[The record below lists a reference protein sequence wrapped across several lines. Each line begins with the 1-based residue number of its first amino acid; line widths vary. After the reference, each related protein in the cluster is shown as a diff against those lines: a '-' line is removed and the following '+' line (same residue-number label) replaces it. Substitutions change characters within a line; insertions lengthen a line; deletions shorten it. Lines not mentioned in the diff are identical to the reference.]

1 MIAHRLPAPRTVR
14 ALLLPTLLTAL
25 LTAPSAGAQGAARR
39 APDSLRVPILVYHN
53 IEPWPG
59 GKPTAALDL
68 TMRPEAFA
76 RQMAWLAEHRIPVV
90 SMSAL
95 LDALEGKATLPP
107 KAVVI
112 TFDDGR
118 VNQYHNAV
126 PVLRKHGFTATFFPF
141 VHAQDKN
148 PRYFSWAQFREI
160 MAAGMSVG
168 SHGVLHVRVDKV
180 TGPKLHEEVTGSR
193 ETLRAKLGAPATE
206 FYSYPFGALAAAGDS
221 AVRAAGYRAGRA
233 YGGGAW
239 NSLATR
245 WRLRSVPMTESMR
258 TFIAAVDPTAP
269 LPPPAR
275 RGG

>member
-1 MIAHRLPAPRTVR
+1 MLHHARVAPLIAAVAAP
-14 ALLLPTLLTAL
+14 LLAQSAPT
-25 LTAPSAGAQGAARR
+25 R

-76 RQMAWLAEHRIPVV
+76 AQMRYLAEHKIPTV
-90 SMSAL
+90 SLDAL
-95 LDALEGKATLPP
+95 LDALEGKRTLPP
-107 KAVVI
+107 NAVVI

-118 VNQYHNAV
+118 VNQLHNAV
-126 PVLRKHGFTATFFPF
+126 PVLKQHGLTATFFPF
-141 VHAQDKN
+141 VHAMDKN
-148 PRYFSWAQFREI
+148 PRYFTWAQFRDV

-180 TGPKLHEEVTGSR
+180 TGAKLHEEVTGSR
-193 ETLRAKLGAPATE
+193 ETLRAKLGASATA

-221 AVRAAGYRAGRA
+221 AVRAAGYRGARA

-239 NSLATR
+239 NSLANR
-245 WRLRSVPMTESMR
+245 WRLRSISMTESMKN
-258 TFIAAVDPTAP
+258 FVAAVQPGATTPTPRAV
-269 LPPPAR
+269 R
-275 RGG
+275 K

>member
-1 MIAHRLPAPRTVR
+1 MISPIRRAALG
-14 ALLLPTLLTAL
+14 ALLCLLVS
-25 LTAPSAGAQGAARR
+25 PGRSAAQA

-76 RQMAWLAEHRIPVV
+76 AQMRYLAEHKIPVV
-90 SMSAL
+90 SMTAL
-95 LDALEGKATLPP
+95 LDALEGKRTLPP

-118 VNQYHNAV
+118 VNQFNNAV
-126 PVLRKHGFTATFFPF
+126 PTLRKHGFTATFFPF
-141 VHAQDKN
+141 VHAQDRN
-148 PRYFSWAQFREI
+148 PRYFTWAQFREV

-180 TGPKLHEEVTGSR
+180 TGAKLHEEVTGSR

-221 AVRAAGYRAGRA
+221 AVRAAGYRAARA
-233 YGGGAW
+233 YGGGPW
-239 NSLATR
+239 NSTRTR
-245 WRLRSVPMTESMR
+245 WRLRSVPMTESLR
-258 TFIAAVDPTAP
+258 NFIATVDPGAPAPTA
-269 LPPPAR
+269 AAGATR
-275 RGG
+275 R